1 MSENTNLKIA
11 LDNAADLLSNNNLNE
26 CIEQLEEILAIHPH
40 NLEALSL
47 LLDINIKQ
55 NKVENALGL
64 IKKLIQLDP
73 KNKEYQE
80 KLIKVYQFLND
91 DQAYQS
97 ALIEFHKQFPSITT
111 ARLISNIYIENDRE
125 EESDQVIQN
134 FFESDKTY

>member
-26 CIEQLEEILAIHPH
+26 CIEQLEEILAVHPL
-40 NLEALSL
+40 NLDALSL
-47 LLDINIKQ
+47 QLDINIKQ

-73 KNKEYQE
+73 NNKAYQE

-111 ARLISNIYIENDRE
+111 ARLISTVSYTHLRAHETR
-125 EESDQVIQN
+125 
-134 FFESDKTY
+134 

>member
-26 CIEQLEEILAIHPH
+26 CIEQLDEILSVHPL

-64 IKKLIQLDP
+64 IKKLIQLNP
-73 KNKEYQE
+73 INKEYQE
-80 KLIKVYQFLND
+80 KLIKVYQFINGNLM
-91 DQAYQS
+91 
-97 ALIEFHKQFPSITT
+97 
-111 ARLISNIYIENDRE
+111 
-125 EESDQVIQN
+125 
-134 FFESDKTY
+134 